1 MSVSQSLAPF
11 PTLALEPA
19 ASRSCNNGAAEGRA
33 GGEALKACPRRA
45 GRSDEEEINSGVKC
59 SALVQQIATCG
70 VRPPRRPRA
79 RVRRAAALVEREAVK
94 WDLNHDVAVV
104 VSSSRFFSRSSSA

>member
-11 PTLALEPA
+11 PTLALDPA

-33 GGEALKACPRRA
+33 VGEALKACPRRA

-59 SALVQQIATCG
+59 SALVPQIAACG
-70 VRPPRRPRA
+70 VVRPLRRPRA
-79 RVRRAAALVEREAVK
+79 RVRRAAALPRGA
-94 WDLNHDVAVV
+94 
-104 VSSSRFFSRSSSA
+104 

>member
-1 MSVSQSLAPF
+1 MSVSQSVAPF

-33 GGEALKACPRRA
+33 GGERGSKSLPAPRA

-59 SALVQQIATCG
+59 SALVPQIAACG
-70 VRPPRRPRA
+70 VVRPLRRPRA
-79 RVRRAAALVEREAVK
+79 RVRRAAALPRGA
-94 WDLNHDVAVV
+94 
-104 VSSSRFFSRSSSA
+104 